1 MRALI
6 LSHIYADPST
16 RGKLRALAGFGA
28 DLMIALPGGS
38 LGVDTGI
45 RLVPVPIKGNPDE
58 PDALHW
64 NARALRRILSDFRPD
79 LVHIEAAPGTQ
90 AAAATASAAHRL
102 GIPYVVFSAESL
114 RHRRGLFEGRRY
126 RKTLSGAA
134 GVIGGNRMAA
144 LLLVDAAPGALHTM
158 LPQFGVTPAP
168 SVPPRHELRRGIR
181 LGFMGRLVPERG
193 GELLLRAVAALMGAW
208 TLTIVGTGP
217 EQEPLE
223 ALAQRLGLASR
234 IRWLGG
240 VPRSELGPVWEEI
253 DCLVVPSHDTPTW
266 VDRSNRFLLEAMSR
280 SIAPVVTHAGA
291 LPEMVGNAGVVVN
304 DQEELVTVLQE
315 LLADPARVRALG
327 ERARQRIL
335 EEFVDSAVASR
346 TKDFWEQVLARRNQ
360 SARGV

>member
-6 LSHIYADPST
+6 LSHLYADPST
-16 RGKLRALAGFGA
+16 RGKLRALAGLGA

-45 RLVPVPIKGNPDE
+45 RLIPVPVKGDSDQPE
-58 PDALHW
+58 ELHW

-79 LVHIEAAPGTQ
+79 LLHIEEPPGTQ
-90 AAAATASAAHRL
+90 AACAAASAAHRL
-102 GIPYVVFSAESL
+102 GIPYVVFSAEGL
-114 RHRRGLFEGRRY
+114 RRRRGLFEGRRY

-134 GVIGGNRMAA
+134 GVIGGNRMATE
-144 LLLVDAAPGALHTM
+144 LLADAVPGALPIM

-168 SVPPRHELRRGIR
+168 STSRRELQRGIR

-193 GELLLRAVAALMGAW
+193 GELLLRACAALMGAW

-217 EQEPLE
+217 EQESLE

-266 VDRSNRFLLEAMSR
+266 VDRSNQFLLEAMSR
-280 SIAPVVTHAGA
+280 SIAPVVTRAGA
-291 LPEMVGNAGVVVN
+291 LPEMVGEAGVVVN
-304 DQEELVTVLQE
+304 DQEELATALQE
-315 LLADPARVRALG
+315 LLGDPSRVRALG

-335 EEFVDSAVASR
+335 EEFVDSAVAER
-346 TKDFWEQVLARRNQ
+346 TRAFWDQVLARRNQ
-360 SARGV
+360 SARGA